1 MVGGE
6 LLRIR
11 AALGFLSALPL
22 CVLGGLGPQIPS
34 IASFTP
40 SNGSFKLSPIVR
52 IVVDTKFA
60 NHGSPSLLDFAKTFQ
75 KDLEEVVHFTTSP
88 SVSESSVVPDHDS
101 GHPTIFLTLNSSASY
116 ALYNGQPTN
125 EGYQFEVTPGTYLI
139 SAPEPIGVWWGTR
152 TLLQHAAVSLA
163 QGAKTVSFPAGV
175 GVDSP
180 GWEIRGFMLDAGR
193 HWFEASFLGMG
204 YTLYAA

>member
-6 LLRIR
+6 LLRIC
-11 AALGFLSALPL
+11 AALGLLSILPL

-40 SNGSFKLSPIVR
+40 SNGSFELSSIVR
-52 IVVDTKFA
+52 IIVDSKFA

-75 KDLEEVVHFTTSP
+75 RDLEEVVPFATVP
-88 SVSESSVVPDHDS
+88 AVSESSIVPGHSS
-101 GHPTIFLTLNSSASY
+101 GHPTICLTLNSSASFV
-116 ALYNGQPTN
+116 LYNGQPTD
-125 EGYQFEVTPGTYLI
+125 EGHQFEVTPDTYLI
-139 SAPEPIGVWWGTR
+139 SAPAPIGVWWGTR

-163 QGAKTVSFPAGV
+163 QVAKAVSFPAGV